1 MEENKNIVEAELFDL
16 ATDSMML
23 YAVNVNLDR
32 AIPQVYDG
40 LKPIHR
46 RILYSIWKENRFNLV
61 KVASAIGSV
70 LHYSPHGEQGL
81 GDIYG
86 KLAQPFSNNVPLLT
100 ADGNPGTITNGNDT
114 AAPRYWDVKISQF
127 AKDVYFDEFD
137 EKVNMIPNY
146 DNSRIEP
153 LFFPCKF
160 PVILLNGSSGIG
172 YTLSS
177 DIPPYNLNEL
187 ADATLKLLDNP
198 NAKIKLVPDS
208 PTGCDIIVK
217 DSDTFVMQS
226 SFEVD
231 NRNYIIT
238 IRNTPYTK
246 FLRAIQ
252 KTLWALQDSPNG
264 IAEII
269 SADDESDLINNDDV
283 KFVIRCKPCNLYN
296 VINRLFVV
304 PGFRYTISTKN
315 MIIVDNEYRTRKFD
329 TRQILLTWIKIRTTE
344 KRNWF
349 LRELVERTQKYNMLE
364 GKAFMLND
372 KNLEKT
378 IKIFRSCKTTDE
390 IVNKLVEA
398 YTKKDGTKQVSSSQA
413 NYIAD
418 EKLRHLTIDEY
429 QKTVDEMNK
438 ISDEIEKIRD
448 IVSDSENIKKAI
460 ADDIIEIK
468 SKYGSPRKSK
478 IINPNNTEQ
487 NSISIVQILNDGN
500 VIFSES
506 DSPEHLASDVIPI
519 SGKNVCL
526 IDQYG
531 QFLWVN
537 TDKVQHGQPITLTS
551 IGKCIMG
558 KCMCV
563 CSNMNNEILMLT
575 NQGRVKLMAIGGIPS
590 NLSKKTLIPL
600 NAGEEIV
607 SILELTETDDDVLIY
622 TKDGMGKRVKTS
634 EMWRTSIHSQGQFII
649 KGVDNVS
656 GMFLVNDKK
665 PLLVYVTLLG
675 RMRVNNAKFLVSGK
689 KYGDIKP
696 IIKLSPQDDLIAVYC
711 VEKNDVI
718 KLNHADGRVSTVN
731 IDSLPVSTMATPP
744 ERPKHVPATKLV
756 RAIIM

>member
-1 MEENKNIVEAELFDL
+1 MDENKNVTEAELFDL
-16 ATDSMML
+16 ATNSMML

-32 AIPQVYDG
+32 AIPQVADG

-46 RILYSIWKENRFNLV
+46 RILYSIWKESKFNLI

-70 LHYSPHGEQGL
+70 LHYSPHGDQGL

-86 KLAQPFSNNVPLLT
+86 RLAQPFSNNVPLLT
-100 ADGNPGTITNGNDT
+100 PDGNPGTITNGNDT

-127 AKDVYFDEFD
+127 AKDVYFSEFD

-160 PVILLNGSSGIG
+160 PVVLLNGSSGIG

-198 NAKIKLVPDS
+198 NAKIKLIPDS
-208 PTGCDIIVK
+208 PTGCDIIVR
-217 DSDTFVMQS
+217 DSDTFIMQS
-226 SFEVD
+226 SFEID
-231 NRNYIIT
+231 NRNYTII

-246 FLRAIQ
+246 FLRTIQ
-252 KTLWALQDSPNG
+252 KSLWALHDSDNW
-264 IAEII
+264 ITEIL

-283 KFVIRCKPCNLYN
+283 KFVIRCKPCNLYT
-296 VINRLFVV
+296 VINKLFKRI

-315 MIIVDNEYRTRKFD
+315 MIVVDNEYRTRKYD
-329 TRQILLTWIKIRTTE
+329 ARQILLTWIKIRVVE

-349 LRELVERTQKYNMLE
+349 LRELVEKTQTYNMLT
-364 GKAFMLND
+364 GKAFMLNE
-372 KNLEKT
+372 KNLDKT
-378 IKIFRSCKTTDE
+378 IKVFRSCKTSSE
-390 IVNKLVEA
+390 IVSKLVEA
-398 YTKKDGTKQVSSSQA
+398 YKGKVSSSQA
-413 NYIAD
+413 NYISEA
-418 EKLRHLTIDEY
+418 KFRHLTHEEYKKTIDEMESLDK
-429 QKTVDEMNK
+429 QIN
-438 ISDEIEKIRD
+438 EIRE
-448 IVSDSENIKKAI
+448 IVSNSENIKKAI
-460 ADDIIEIK
+460 ADDIKEIK

-487 NSISIVQILNDGN
+487 NSIAIVQILNDGS

-506 DSPEHLASDVIPI
+506 NNPEHLASDITPI
-519 SGKNVCL
+519 SNKEVCL
-526 IDQYG
+526 IDNHA

-537 TDKVQHGQPITLTS
+537 TDKVHHGQPITLTS
-551 IGKCIMG
+551 IGKCVMG

-563 CSNMNNEILMLT
+563 CSNQNNEILMVT
-575 NQGRVKLMAIGGIPS
+575 NQGRVKLMAIAGIPS
-590 NLSKKTLIPL
+590 NLSKKPLIPL
-600 NAGEEIV
+600 NDGEEIV
-607 SILELTETDDDVLIY
+607 SILELTGTDDDVLIY
-622 TKDGMGKRVKTS
+622 TSDGMGKRVKTS
-634 EMWRTSIHSQGQFII
+634 ELWRTSINSQGQFLI
-649 KGVDNVS
+649 KNVNNVS
-656 GMFLVNDKK
+656 GVFLVNDKK

-689 KYGDIKP
+689 KFGDIKP
-696 IIKLSPQDDLIAVYC
+696 IIKLSPQDDLVAVYC
-711 VEKNDVI
+711 VDKDDVI

-731 IDSLPVSTMATPP
+731 INSLPVSTMATPP
-744 ERPKHVPATKLV
+744 ERPKHVPATKII